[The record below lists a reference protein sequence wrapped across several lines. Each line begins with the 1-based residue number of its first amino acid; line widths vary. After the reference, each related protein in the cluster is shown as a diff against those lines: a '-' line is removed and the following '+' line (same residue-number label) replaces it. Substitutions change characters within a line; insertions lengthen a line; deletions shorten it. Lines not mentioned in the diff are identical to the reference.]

1 VTAFVA
7 YRSMLTVM
15 KTQALLRTPTSFT
28 WLSGKV
34 KAGTKH
40 LLTSGSVGGACALAI
55 CVLAAACTPAASH
68 TTDLTGRVSVV
79 DGDTLEM
86 RGDRIRLWGV
96 DAFETRQLCDRPGGT
111 YRCGQV
117 AANALDARLA
127 GQIVTCEPV
136 GRPDRY
142 GRTVARCQVRSQ
154 DLGAWLVENGHALDY
169 PRYSRGRYAREQQ
182 RAQAAERGAWAGQ
195 FEPPWEWRSR

>member
-1 VTAFVA
+1 MHTSRPRFPYHRVGRLFAHA
-7 YRSMLTVM
+7 CGI
-15 KTQALLRTPTSFT
+15 ALGIL
-28 WLSGKV
+28 
-34 KAGTKH
+34 
-40 LLTSGSVGGACALAI
+40 VG
-55 CVLAAACTPAASH
+55 ACTPAASH

-86 RGDRIRLWGV
+86 RGERIRLWGV
-96 DAFETRQLCDRPGGT
+96 DAFESRQLCQRPGGA

-127 GQIVTCEPV
+127 GQVVSCEPV

-142 GRTVARCQVRSQ
+142 GRTVARCEVGGK

-169 PRYSRGRYAREQQ
+169 VRYSRGRYSGEQQ
-182 RAQAAERGAWAGQ
+182 QAQAVGRGAWAGE
-195 FEPPWEWRSR
+195 FEPPWEWRAR